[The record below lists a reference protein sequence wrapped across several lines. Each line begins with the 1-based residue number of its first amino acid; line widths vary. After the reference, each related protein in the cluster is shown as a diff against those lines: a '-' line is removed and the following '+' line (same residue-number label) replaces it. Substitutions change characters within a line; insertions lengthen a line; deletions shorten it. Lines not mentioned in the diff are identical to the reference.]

1 MERADN
7 VMLEKFLAYFADWA
21 LRERQASGKD
31 DAAVHPAPYRAEL
44 KRPDTAMTGMVVCP
58 TMVAASEILADVGKA
73 DELLAEA
80 ADDNRDFLPPVM
92 SFDEEDE
99 IVETQLE
106 RIVAEAELSAEGKKE
121 LRRILK
127 ENRAAFGMQLRK
139 VNFEQEPVHV
149 PLNGV
154 PEHQP
159 RRVIRDV
166 RVRDAQI
173 MWEEA
178 MKERGVVGEYK
189 GNNPESLRPI
199 NIHHVIKNSKLRFT
213 ADARTRNKV
222 TDSDSFPV
230 PSPMEALERF
240 RRNRMFSSFDEAD
253 SFFQYPVDE
262 ESRVPF

>member
-1 MERADN
+1 MQQCIPHRT
-7 VMLEKFLAYFADWA
+7 
-21 LRERQASGKD
+21 
-31 DAAVHPAPYRAEL
+31 EL
-44 KRPDTAMTGMVVCP
+44 KRPDAVMTGMVVCP

-92 SFDEEDE
+92 SFEEEDE

-106 RIVAEAELSAEGKKE
+106 RIVADAELSAEGKKE

-199 NIHHVIKNSKLRFT
+199 NIHHVIKFETPLHGGCAHSQQGDGFGL
-213 ADARTRNKV
+213 
-222 TDSDSFPV
+222 V
-230 PSPMEALERF
+230 PSAVADGGIGA
-240 RRNRMFSSFDEAD
+240 FSAEPNVF
-253 SFFQYPVDE
+253 VI
-262 ESRVPF
+262 